1 MSILRKIVL
10 LVSFLFGAIWV
21 CDAQQNQ
28 TLDKIIVKVGRNQ
41 IILLSELDAQLV
53 QARQQGGGG
62 DNMDSLACNFLQ
74 NMALQKMLIEQADRD
89 SVSVSDEDVEGQLDN
104 RIRYFTQVYGSK
116 EKLEQISGRTIYQM
130 KEDYRD
136 VVRDGMLSEKVQG
149 QILEHVKITP
159 AEVEVFYN
167 KIPKDSLPFFP
178 ASVEVGQ
185 IVIDPPVSNEMQEY
199 AHKKIEDIRKDITSG
214 KMNFETAAGFYSEDP
229 GSRDNG
235 GLYEGVE
242 RNGPF
247 APEFKNAAFKLRN
260 GEISPIVKT
269 QFGYHIIQMVNH
281 KGDKADLRHI
291 LIKPTVTSAD
301 FNIAMAKLDSVHGLI
316 ASGKMAFQE
325 AVGKFSTDEAAKR
338 TGGMVSDPT
347 TGNTELD
354 VTKLDPGMVLMLDT
368 LKVGGVSAP
377 HLFLNDQHEKSCRIV
392 YLRTR
397 TAPHRANLKED
408 YGRIQDVALA
418 QKKQMKI
425 NNWVISKIP
434 SFYLWIAPEYRNC
447 PGLKDW
453 VINDE

>member
-1 MSILRKIVL
+1 MSIFRKRIFFIALLCGVL
-10 LVSFLFGAIWV
+10 PTCF
-21 CDAQQNQ
+21 AQQGQ
-28 TLDKIIVKVGRNQ
+28 VLDKIIAKVGRSRIVLYSDLEIQ
-41 IILLSELDAQLV
+41 IS
-53 QARQQGGGG
+53 QARQSGMSTS
-62 DNMDSLACNFLQ
+62 DDSLSCTVLEG
-74 NMALQKMLIEQADRD
+74 MILQKMLVEHAERD
-89 SVSVSDEDVEGQLDN
+89 SVSVTDEDVEGQLDN

-136 VVRDGMLSEKVQG
+136 IIKEQMLAEKVRG

-185 IVIDPPVSNEMQEY
+185 IVIEPPVSAEMDEY
-199 AHKKIEDIRKDITSG
+199 AHKKLEDIRKDITSG
-214 KMNFETAAGFYSEDP
+214 KMNFETAAGFYSDDP

-242 RNGPF
+242 KDGPF
-247 APEFKNAAFKLRN
+247 APEFKTAAFKLQN

-269 QFGYHIIQMVNH
+269 TFGYHIIQMVSH

-291 LIKPTVTSAD
+291 LIKPTVTTAD
-301 FNIAMAKLDSVHGLI
+301 YNKSIVRLDSVRNVI
-316 ASGKMAFQE
+316 VSGKMSFQE

-338 TGGMVSDPT
+338 TGGMVSDPA
-347 TGNTELD
+347 TGATELD

-368 LKVGGVSAP
+368 LQVGGVSAP
-377 HLFLNDQHEKSCRIV
+377 HIFVNEQREKSCRIV

-397 TAPHRANLKED
+397 TAPHRANMKED
-408 YGRIQDVALA
+408 YGRIQEVALA
-418 QKKQMKI
+418 QKKQLKVQS
-425 NNWVISKIP
+425 WVISKIP
-434 SFYLWIAPEYRNC
+434 SFYLWMAPEYRDCYN
-447 PGLKDW
+447 LKDW
-453 VINDE
+453 VMKEE